1 MTGKDAFG
9 RMSTSG
15 PVTGGNRRLQEN
27 RRSLGTLAARQDLPP
42 RVRSVL
48 ENLLEHS
55 CNWFEP
61 AMRRAIDQVENILF
75 GLAER
80 AGNSGEQQRHF
91 ESLREIKLA
100 RADIAP
106 RFLQHLEAS
115 LAALRPAQATHAS
128 AGDPHP
134 LRSPL
139 GLVDTGV
146 LEEDLALQEIA
157 GKAEVRNSA
166 DLNALAQRL
175 AVVAGTPTWPIDAM
189 PLGPTQLAEAFRHAL
204 ASIDIDTEHRVIVY
218 RQFDRAAL
226 APIGMFYE
234 TANARLVGLRI
245 LPNLLPPSYRRNSA
259 AQQAQRPPEGASAP
273 IPQEAEEGATSAADA
288 ELFGTLRDLLSQRR
302 RASGAGDHDA
312 HEPQH
317 PASREDLQSVL
328 GAMQRSAGAG
338 SRPARYDAEHFRN
351 TLLVKLRRASPQG
364 QPLGLA
370 HEDADTIDLVGM
382 LFDYITRDVRDGSA
396 ARALL
401 TQLHVPVL
409 RVALGDKTFFTR
421 RDHPARELLNTIAET
436 GARWIDT
443 SDADADTE
451 LVDRMRMVVEHVGQD
466 FDGDIG
472 IFENLLGDLGQHM
485 RVVARRAE
493 VVERRHIDAA
503 KGRDR
508 LEIARNA
515 ARSAI
520 TRLVQDH
527 RPSPRVRALLEH
539 AWVDALA
546 LAALRDGTGGSAFR
560 RRLTVASN
568 LVRQSE
574 SAREDESVDAE
585 VRGELDAGL
594 RQVGLHPDDVEDI
607 LDHLH
612 ADASTQDTQQARH
625 VLERID
631 EAIEHKAR
639 LGGADAAPAAAAPTP
654 PVPLGPAEIEMLQQL
669 KRTAFGTWFEF
680 VLNQQGETARRK
692 LAWFSPVTGHCLF
705 VNQRGARSEDRTL
718 DQLARDMVR
727 GQARIADVATGSM
740 IDRAW
745 KAIVDMLK
753 KREPAT
759 AGATP

>member
-1 MTGKDAFG
+1 MT
-9 RMSTSG
+9 
-15 PVTGGNRRLQEN
+15 TGGPGTGGTLRQDN
-27 RRSLGTLAARQDLPP
+27 RRSAGTLAARSDLPP

-61 AMRRAIDQVENILF
+61 AIRRALDQVENALF

-91 ESLREIKLA
+91 ESLREVKLA
-100 RADIAP
+100 RADMAP
-106 RFLQHLEAS
+106 RFLQHVEAS
-115 LAALRPAQATHAS
+115 LAAVRPAHGTARSPADAQ
-128 AGDPHP
+128 PQ
-134 LRSPL
+134 RSPL
-139 GLVDTGV
+139 GLVDAAL

-157 GKAEVRNSA
+157 SKAEVRNSL
-166 DLNALAQRL
+166 DLNAFAQRL
-175 AVVAGTPTWPIDAM
+175 AVVAGTPVWAIEAM
-189 PLGPTQLAEAFRHAL
+189 PLGPTQLAGAFRHAL
-204 ASIDIDTEHRVIVY
+204 GSIDLDTAHRVLLY

-226 APIGMFYE
+226 TPIGMFYE

-245 LPNLLPPSYRRNSA
+245 LPNLLPPSYRRNAA
-259 AQQAQRPPEGASAP
+259 AQQAKPPADPAAGAP
-273 IPQEAEEGATSAADA
+273 TPVDEASERASERADA
-288 ELFGTLRDLLSQRR
+288 ELFGTLRDLLGERR
-302 RASGAGDHDA
+302 RASGAGA
-312 HEPQH
+312 TRPAEPQQ
-317 PASREDLQSVL
+317 PASRDDLQSVL
-328 GAMQRSAGAG
+328 GAMQRSAGPA
-338 SRPARYDAEHFRN
+338 SRATTYDAEHFRN

-364 QPLGLA
+364 RPLGLA
-370 HEDADTIDLVGM
+370 DEDADTIDLVGM

-436 GARWIDT
+436 GARWMGA
-443 SDADADTE
+443 SDADTDTE
-451 LVDRMRMVVEHVGQD
+451 LVDRMRMVVQHVGAD
-466 FDGDIG
+466 YDGDIG
-472 IFENLLGDLGQHM
+472 VFENLLGDLGEHM

-515 ARSAI
+515 ARSAV

-527 RPSPRVRALLEH
+527 RPAPRVRALLEH
-539 AWVDALA
+539 AWIDALA
-546 LAALRDGTGGSAFR
+546 LSALRDGTGGTEFR

-568 LVRQSE
+568 LVRRSE
-574 SAREDESVDAE
+574 SARGGEAVDPE
-585 VRGELDAGL
+585 VRSELDAGL
-594 RQVGLHPDDVEDI
+594 RQVGLHPDDVDGI

-612 ADASTQDTQQARH
+612 ADASTQDTQQERQ

-631 EAIEHKAR
+631 EALESKAR
-639 LGGADAAPAAAAPTP
+639 LGGTEAAPATTP
-654 PVPLGPAEIEMLQQL
+654 PLPPAPMSAAETDMLQQL
-669 KRTAFGTWFEF
+669 KRTAFGTWFDF
-680 VLNQQGETARRK
+680 VLNQQGDTARRK

-705 VNQRGARSEDRTL
+705 VNQRGARTEDRSL
-718 DQLARDMVR
+718 EQLARDMVR
-727 GQARIADVATGSM
+727 GQARVADLAAGSM

-745 KAIVDMLK
+745 KAIVVMLK
-753 KREPAT
+753 PREAAP
-759 AGATP
+759 AGAAT

>member
-1 MTGKDAFG
+1 MT
-9 RMSTSG
+9 
-15 PVTGGNRRLQEN
+15 TGGPGTGGTLRQDN
-27 RRSLGTLAARQDLPP
+27 RRSPGTLSARADLPP

-61 AMRRAIDQVENILF
+61 AIRRALDQVESVLF

-80 AGNSGEQQRHF
+80 SGNSGEQQRHF
-91 ESLREIKLA
+91 ESLREVKLA
-100 RADIAP
+100 RADMAP
-106 RFLQHLEAS
+106 RFLQHVEAS
-115 LAALRPAQATHAS
+115 LAALRPANGAARAPADMQ
-128 AGDPHP
+128 PQ
-134 LRSPL
+134 RSPL
-139 GLVDTGV
+139 GLVDAAV
-146 LEEDLALQEIA
+146 LDEDLALQEIA
-157 GKAEVRNSA
+157 GKAEVRNSL

-175 AVVAGTPTWPIDAM
+175 AVVAGTPTWAIDSM

-204 ASIDIDTEHRVIVY
+204 GSIDLDSAHRVLLY

-226 APIGMFYE
+226 LPIGMFYE

-245 LPNLLPPSYRRNSA
+245 LPNLLPPSYRRNAA
-259 AQQAQRPPEGASAP
+259 AQQSKPPADP
-273 IPQEAEEGATSAADA
+273 EAGTPNAVDEANEHATERADA
-288 ELFGTLRDLLSQRR
+288 ELFGTLRDLLGERR
-302 RASGAGDHDA
+302 RASGAGA
-312 HEPQH
+312 ARPAEPQQ

-328 GAMQRSAGAG
+328 GAMQRGAG
-338 SRPARYDAEHFRN
+338 TPSRATNYDAEHFRN
-351 TLLVKLRRASPQG
+351 TLLVKLRRSSPQG
-364 QPLGLA
+364 RPLGLA
-370 HEDADTIDLVGM
+370 DEDADTIDLVGM

-436 GARWIDT
+436 GARWMDA
-443 SDADADTE
+443 SDADTDTE
-451 LVDRMRMVVEHVGQD
+451 LVDRMRMVVQHVGAD

-472 IFENLLGDLGQHM
+472 VFENLLGDLGEHM

-515 ARSAI
+515 ARSAV

-527 RPSPRVRALLEH
+527 RPAPRVRALLEH

-546 LAALRDGTGGSAFR
+546 LSALRDGTAGTEFR

-568 LVRQSE
+568 LVRRAE
-574 SAREDESVDAE
+574 SARDGEAVDTE

-594 RQVGLHPDDVEDI
+594 RQVGLHPDDVEGI

-612 ADASTQDTQQARH
+612 ADASTQDTQQERQ

-631 EAIEHKAR
+631 EALESKAR
-639 LGGADAAPAAAAPTP
+639 LGGTEAAPVKTQPAPP
-654 PVPLGPAEIEMLQQL
+654 APMSPAETEMLQQL
-669 KRTAFGTWFEF
+669 KRTAFGTWFDF

-692 LAWFSPVTGHCLF
+692 LAWYSPVTGHCLF

-718 DQLARDMVR
+718 EQLARDMVR
-727 GQARIADVATGSM
+727 GQARVANLAAGSM

-745 KAIVDMLK
+745 KAIMVMLK
-753 KREPAT
+753 PGEPAP
-759 AGATP
+759 AGAAT

>member
-1 MTGKDAFG
+1 MT
-9 RMSTSG
+9 
-15 PVTGGNRRLQEN
+15 TGGPGTGGTLRQDN
-27 RRSLGTLAARQDLPP
+27 RRSPGTLSARADLPP

-48 ENLLEHS
+48 DNLLEHS

-61 AMRRAIDQVENILF
+61 AIRRALDQVENVLF

-91 ESLREIKLA
+91 ESLREVKLA
-100 RADIAP
+100 RADMAP
-106 RFLQHLEAS
+106 RFLQHVEAS
-115 LAALRPAQATHAS
+115 LAALRPAHGATRPPA
-128 AGDPHP
+128 DMQPQ
-134 LRSPL
+134 RSPL
-139 GLVDTGV
+139 GLVDAAL

-157 GKAEVRNSA
+157 GKAEVRNSL

-175 AVVAGTPTWPIDAM
+175 AVVAGTPTWAIEAM
-189 PLGPTQLAEAFRHAL
+189 PLGPTQLAEAFRHSL
-204 ASIDIDTEHRVIVY
+204 GSIDLDSAHRVLLY

-226 APIGMFYE
+226 LPIGMFYE

-245 LPNLLPPSYRRNSA
+245 LPNLLPPSYRRNAA
-259 AQQAQRPPEGASAP
+259 AQQAKSPADPDAGAPNAVD
-273 IPQEAEEGATSAADA
+273 EASEHATERADA
-288 ELFGTLRDLLSQRR
+288 ELFGTLRDLLGERR
-302 RASGAGDHDA
+302 RVSGAGA
-312 HEPQH
+312 TRPAEPQH

-328 GAMQRSAGAG
+328 GAMQRGAG
-338 SRPARYDAEHFRN
+338 TTSRAANYDAEHFRN

-364 QPLGLA
+364 RPLGLA
-370 HEDADTIDLVGM
+370 DEDADTIDLVGM

-436 GARWIDT
+436 GARWMDA
-443 SDADADTE
+443 SDADTDTE
-451 LVDRMRMVVEHVGQD
+451 LVDRMRMVVDHVGAD

-472 IFENLLGDLGQHM
+472 VFENLLGDLGQHM

-527 RPSPRVRALLEH
+527 RPAPRVRALLEH
-539 AWVDALA
+539 AWIDALA
-546 LAALRDGTGGSAFR
+546 LSALRDGTGGTEFR

-568 LVRQSE
+568 LVRRAE
-574 SAREDESVDAE
+574 SARDGEAVDAE
-585 VRGELDAGL
+585 VRSELDAGL
-594 RQVGLHPDDVEDI
+594 RQVGLHPDDVEGI

-612 ADASTQDTQQARH
+612 ADASTQDTQQERQ

-631 EAIEHKAR
+631 EALESKAR
-639 LGGADAAPAAAAPTP
+639 LGGTEVAPATTP
-654 PVPLGPAEIEMLQQL
+654 PAPPAPMSQAETEMLQQL
-669 KRTAFGTWFEF
+669 KRTAFGTWFDF

-692 LAWFSPVTGHCLF
+692 LAWYSPVTGHCLF

-718 DQLARDMVR
+718 EQLARDMVR
-727 GQARIADVATGSM
+727 GQARIANLAPGSM

-745 KAIVDMLK
+745 KAIVEMLK
-753 KREPAT
+753 PREAAAEGTAT
-759 AGATP
+759 

>member
-1 MTGKDAFG
+1 MTTG
-9 RMSTSG
+9 G
-15 PVTGGNRRLQEN
+15 PVTGGTLRQDN
-27 RRSLGTLAARQDLPP
+27 RRSPGTLAARSDLPP

-61 AMRRAIDQVENILF
+61 AIRRALDQVENVLF

-80 AGNSGEQQRHF
+80 AGNSGEQQLHF
-91 ESLREIKLA
+91 ESLREVKLA
-100 RADIAP
+100 RADMAP
-106 RFLQHLEAS
+106 RFLQHVEAS
-115 LAALRPAQATHAS
+115 LAALRPAHGATRPPA
-128 AGDPHP
+128 DLQPQ
-134 LRSPL
+134 RSPL
-139 GLVDTGV
+139 GLVDAAL

-157 GKAEVRNSA
+157 GKAEVRNSL

-175 AVVAGTPTWPIDAM
+175 AVVAGTPAWAIDAM
-189 PLGPTQLAEAFRHAL
+189 PLGPTQLAEAFRHSL
-204 ASIDIDTEHRVIVY
+204 GSIDLDSAHRVMLY

-234 TANARLVGLRI
+234 TANTRLVGLRI
-245 LPNLLPPSYRRNSA
+245 LPNLLPPSYRRNAA
-259 AQQAQRPPEGASAP
+259 AQQAKPPADPDAGAPSP
-273 IPQEAEEGATSAADA
+273 VDEASEHATERADA
-288 ELFGTLRDLLSQRR
+288 ELFGTLRDLLGERR
-302 RASGAGDHDA
+302 RASGAGA
-312 HEPQH
+312 TRQAEPQH

-328 GAMQRSAGAG
+328 GAMQRGAGAT
-338 SRPARYDAEHFRN
+338 SRAASYDAEHFRN

-364 QPLGLA
+364 RPLGLA
-370 HEDADTIDLVGM
+370 DEDADTIDLVGM

-436 GARWIDT
+436 GARWMDA
-443 SDADADTE
+443 SDADTDTE
-451 LVDRMRMVVEHVGQD
+451 LVDRMRMVVDHVGAD

-472 IFENLLGDLGQHM
+472 VFENLLGDLGEHM

-527 RPSPRVRALLEH
+527 RPAPRVRALLEH
-539 AWVDALA
+539 AWIDALA
-546 LAALRDGTGGSAFR
+546 LSALRDGTGGTEFR

-568 LVRQSE
+568 LVRRAE
-574 SAREDESVDAE
+574 SARDGEAVDAE
-585 VRGELDAGL
+585 VRSELDAGL
-594 RQVGLHPDDVEDI
+594 RQVGLHPDDVEGI

-612 ADASTQDTQQARH
+612 ADASTQDTQQERQ

-631 EAIEHKAR
+631 EALESKAR
-639 LGGADAAPAAAAPTP
+639 LGGTEVAPATTP
-654 PVPLGPAEIEMLQQL
+654 PAPPAPMSPAETEMLQQL
-669 KRTAFGTWFEF
+669 KRTAFGTWFDF

-718 DQLARDMVR
+718 EQLARDMVR
-727 GQARIADVATGSM
+727 GQVRIANLAAGSM

-745 KAIVDMLK
+745 KAIIEMLK
-753 KREPAT
+753 PRETTAEGTAT
-759 AGATP
+759 